1 MKWLKS
7 ILVSVLITYLFLGN
21 VGMAIF
27 KHYCEEDG
35 LYTSYFI
42 NSQKH
47 CQNEEVPESTLPA
60 CCKKT
65 RKELEKSI
73 KDDCCSDEFKVFK
86 VALDYCNDKQDL
98 EFNES
103 IIFNDHTFEYVMH
116 SEKISSFTIHKYN
129 NPPPKHFGKSLLIKN
144 QVLRI

>member
-1 MKWLKS
+1 VKLLKS

-42 NSQKH
+42 NTQQH

-65 RKELEKSI
+65 KIEQEKSI

-86 VALDYCNDKQDL
+86 VALDYCNDKHDL

-103 IIFNDHTFEYVMH
+103 VVLYDHTFQFVMH
-116 SEKISSFTIHKYN
+116 SEKIPSFAIHKYN

-144 QVLRI
+144 QVFRI